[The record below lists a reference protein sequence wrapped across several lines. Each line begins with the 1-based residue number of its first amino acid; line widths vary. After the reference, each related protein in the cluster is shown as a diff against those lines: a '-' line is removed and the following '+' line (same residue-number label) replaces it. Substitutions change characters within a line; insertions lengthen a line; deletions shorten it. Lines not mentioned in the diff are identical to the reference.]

1 MNWSRTVAL
10 GTAVLGLVMLLASG
24 TGTKLGVWDF
34 RTGLML
40 LRYAVYVG
48 IAAMVLTVL
57 ALLIT
62 RPRGAKLGSLL
73 LAFTLGLITF
83 VVPWNFSRTARSVP
97 PIHDITTD
105 TADPPLFVALLPAR
119 DSAPNGSRY
128 AGDSIAALQAAAYP
142 DVKPLTV
149 SDAPPEA
156 FRKALTAATAMG
168 WDIVAAD
175 SASGR
180 IEATATTTWFGFKD
194 DVVLRI
200 RADQTGSRIDVRS
213 MSRVGRSDVGANAA
227 RIRAF
232 TQELQTK

>member
-40 LRYAVYVG
+40 LRYSLYVG
-48 IAAMVLTVL
+48 VAASILAVLAMLLAKPRGTKLAVPLL
-57 ALLIT
+57 ALL
-62 RPRGAKLGSLL
+62 
-73 LAFTLGLITF
+73 LGLVTF
-83 VVPWNFSRTARSVP
+83 AVPWSFSRTARSVP
-97 PIHDITTD
+97 PIHDIATD

-142 DVKPLTV
+142 DVKPITV

-156 FRKALTAATAMG
+156 FRNALSAATAMG

-194 DVVLRI
+194 DVVVRI
-200 RADQTGSRIDVRS
+200 RANESGSRIDVRS

-232 TQELQTK
+232 MKKL